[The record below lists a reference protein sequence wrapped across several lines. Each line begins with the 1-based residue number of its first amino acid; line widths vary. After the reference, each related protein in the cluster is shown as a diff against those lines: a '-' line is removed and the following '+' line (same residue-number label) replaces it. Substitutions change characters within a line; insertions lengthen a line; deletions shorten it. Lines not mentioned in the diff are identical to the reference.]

1 MVLIDFEYNRSADP
15 DMGLVCCCL
24 QQNDSPIE
32 RYWLDDG
39 SETDALKARLIELY
53 EQDETF
59 VGYAIQLAECRCFVA
74 LGLDPRMFK
83 WRDLFSEY
91 KWLANAD
98 DRWQYGQFTYS
109 ASPKSDPVPVYRFKP
124 SVRQKK
130 RMSAEEEALMK
141 ETQDAEIAFEEAS
154 RGIKCVVQKCDQSL
168 LSIEY
173 HYDLLDENEVI
184 EDVRVKKETRKKILN
199 GFRLDLC
206 KDEILDYCSSDI
218 HLLGDLAN
226 LIEQD
231 IRTVMAEPHLILV
244 RGVIKELCPDELNS
258 PEDFMLYL
266 GHWCAQNARYAMR
279 GIPLDKDRLEAVL
292 AAAPYLTLE
301 EQFRWNTTHPEYPLY
316 RVGPSA
322 KDLAGAKLMKQRSP
336 YKKME
341 VHADN
346 DLFAQ
351 FAHAMEVKGEFEWK
365 RTSSGDFAADGE
377 YLKELSGKSED
388 DPIYCYRKHKDKI
401 ASAKALSKDESGE
414 VAIMQFIGSDYV
426 QRPNFNPFGTKTGR
440 NAPSA
445 KSYLFLQSKY
455 LRALVNPR
463 KGTQLTDIDVHA
475 EEIGVA
481 ASVFDD
487 DVKRE
492 GYKQPCFYMFY
503 AQKAGAYPAD
513 KPILTEQERDTLPW
527 WKEEGWGNVRK
538 QYKGGCLGMQFGMGG
553 AKLRQRVLLSLP
565 KDKRDEID
573 EDWGDRFVDTYHATF
588 QNEYQVV
595 TALKEAYSDKHM
607 GLMLVDG
614 WRLGPD
620 EENILTV
627 SNFPIQGSGAV
638 ILRKACQLCDGAGV
652 RIYSTL
658 HDAISF
664 ISDESEKKV
673 PYDPSD
679 ENSPL
684 VCESIA
690 KARACLIEAC
700 KDVLGED
707 LIMMGM
713 PETIH
718 NGDFWFHGDNAKPD
732 WNAVAEKH
740 FPQFKVI

>member
-24 QQNDSPIE
+24 QQDGSPIE

-39 SETDALKARLIELY
+39 SDTDALKARLIELY

-109 ASPKSDPVPVYRFKP
+109 ASPKSDPIPVYRFKP

-130 RMSAEEEALMK
+130 RMSEEDKALVK
-141 ETQDAEIAFEEAS
+141 ETQEAEIAAEES
-154 RGIKCVVQKCDQSL
+154 IRGVKCVVEKCDQTL

-206 KDEILDYCSSDI
+206 KDEIMDYCASDI
-218 HLLGDLAN
+218 HLLGSLAG

-231 IRTVMAEPHLILV
+231 IRMVMAEPHLILV
-244 RGVIKELCPDELNS
+244 RGDLKQVRPDEIND
-258 PEDFMLYL
+258 PEKYMLSI

-279 GIPLDKDRLEAVL
+279 GIPLDVDRLKAIL
-292 AAAPYLTLE
+292 DAAPYLMTE
-301 EQFRWNTTHPEYPLY
+301 EQMRWNTQHPEYPLY
-316 RVGPSA
+316 RIGPTG
-322 KDLAGAKLMKQRSP
+322 KTLAGAKLLKTKSP
-336 YKKME
+336 YKQMEIHADADLFAEFAKKME
-341 VHADN
+341 VR
-346 DLFAQ
+346 
-351 FAHAMEVKGEFEWK
+351 GEFEWK
-365 RTSSGDFAADGE
+365 RTDKGGYASDSE
-377 YLKELSGKSED
+377 YLKELSGKSKD
-388 DPIYCYRKHKDKI
+388 DPIYLYRKHKDKI

-440 NAPSA
+440 NAPSS

-455 LRALVNPR
+455 LRALVNPSPDIE
-463 KGTQLTDIDVHA
+463 LTDIDIHA

-492 GYKQPCFYMFY
+492 GYRQPCFYMFY

-513 KPILTEQERDTLPW
+513 KPILTEQERETLPW
-527 WKEEGWGNVRK
+527 WKAEGWGNIRK

-553 AKLRQRVLLSLP
+553 AKLRQRVLLSID
-565 KDKRDEID
+565 KDKRSEID
-573 EDWGDRFVDTYHATF
+573 EDWGDRFVDTYHSTF
-588 QNEYQVV
+588 ADEYRVV
-595 TALKEAYSDKHM
+595 TKLREEYAERRM
-607 GLMLVDG
+607 GVLLVDG

-620 EENILTV
+620 EDNILTV
-627 SNFPIQGSGAV
+627 SNFPIQGTGAV
-638 ILRKACQLCDGAGV
+638 ILRKACELCDEAGV
-652 RIYSTL
+652 RLYATL
-658 HDAISF
+658 HDAIS
-664 ISDESEKKV
+664 IVSRVDEPKV

-679 ENSPL
+679 KNSPL
-684 VCESIA
+684 VSESIA
-690 KARACLIEAC
+690 KARLCLIEAC

-713 PETIH
+713 PETVH
-718 NGDFWFHGDNAKPD
+718 HGDFWFHGDNAKPD
-732 WNAVAEKH
+732 WNSVADKH